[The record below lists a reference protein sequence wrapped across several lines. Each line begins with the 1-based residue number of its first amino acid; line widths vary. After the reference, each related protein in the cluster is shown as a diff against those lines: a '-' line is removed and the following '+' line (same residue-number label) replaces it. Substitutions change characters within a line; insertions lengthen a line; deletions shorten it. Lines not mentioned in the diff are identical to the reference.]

1 MRTLFPVSTDFA
13 FPDNT
18 FDDFFNGLFQP
29 SPTTQYRLPKIDI
42 EDAGKAYILT
52 ADLPGMT
59 KEDISLTY
67 ANDVFTLRAQHQTE
81 KETKPAQTAAD
92 QKDAPKAEEK
102 QHDERHYI
110 RRERSNLA
118 YSRQFIIR
126 NINRDGIEAAFENG
140 VLTVTLPKLD
150 PDAIQAGQRIDIK

>member
-81 KETKPAQTAAD
+81 K
-92 QKDAPKAEEK
+92 
-102 QHDERHYI
+102 
-110 RRERSNLA
+110 
-118 YSRQFIIR
+118 
-126 NINRDGIEAAFENG
+126 
-140 VLTVTLPKLD
+140 
-150 PDAIQAGQRIDIK
+150 